1 MIIHNFYPLTI
12 TFLNLESI
20 PRLVYGISD
29 VTIKRGEALSLSC
42 LFEGQPNIT
51 VVWELN
57 GDYLRT
63 DKRIVASEVVTDGE
77 AGSTL
82 FIKRVKSEEHGE
94 ISCRAWFPGLEKVS
108 AKSAASI
115 VVLGEVPFVDLLLG
129 TTVVLSLHTTL
140 GQRRRDV
147 VSTFMQRRSKV
158 VFLAS
163 NSNTLIALFLT
174 SYFIGS
180 KNFAIC
186 TSTYFWVLNLMYS
199 SCSPAGKNG
208 KK

>member
-186 TSTYFWVLNLMYS
+186 LSIF
-199 SCSPAGKNG
+199 GF
-208 KK
+208 